1 MLFEPAVTR
10 NLADVVDEHSKKSL
24 NVEAPAFN
32 SPQPLA
38 VPKASTFTSQVAAA
52 ASFTPRS
59 GVVTPIPQQE
69 LEPEPLAFN
78 PAESR
83 DFIPGAVEYGLT
95 QDVGD
100 CVLPP
105 TYITLDTPNSNIII
119 KTQLTSLKDNK
130 WHFPRIP
137 TLCRPIQYGSY
148 CTCHERYT
156 IYCFSRCQQYSY
168 QWS

>member
-1 MLFEPAVTR
+1 MLFEPGMMGI
-10 NLADVVDEHSKKSL
+10 LANVGDDHSKKSL

-38 VPKASTFTSQVAAA
+38 VPKASAFTSQVAAA

-69 LEPEPLAFN
+69 PDPEPVAFN

-95 QDVGD
+95 QEVGHPFWGD
-100 CVLPP
+100 LLH
-105 TYITLDTPNSNIII
+105 T
-119 KTQLTSLKDNK
+119 
-130 WHFPRIP
+130 
-137 TLCRPIQYGSY
+137 
-148 CTCHERYT
+148 
-156 IYCFSRCQQYSY
+156 
-168 QWS
+168 